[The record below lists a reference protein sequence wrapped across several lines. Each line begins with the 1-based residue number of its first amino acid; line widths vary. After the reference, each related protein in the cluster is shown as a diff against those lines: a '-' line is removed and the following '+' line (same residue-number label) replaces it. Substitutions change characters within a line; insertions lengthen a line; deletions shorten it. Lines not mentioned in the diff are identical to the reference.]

1 MGITPHCT
9 NEVTNVIN
17 NINRPNNAYWASSY
31 FNPMAMDMSTKG
43 QCKVSEEEMVRRI
56 RDLAY
61 RDAAAG
67 RDSQYAV
74 KFHGVGTGTPEWRK
88 LRADYISF
96 ASPDRA
102 GIIQKKLSQLT
113 GGAANLRLQSN
124 SRFEAFAILFANGTK
139 SARKIHD
146 PDVGGNYIKFRDGLG
161 NEVAEY
167 CTLHGWTYSST
178 PEESAR
184 RSEFYDM
191 WKQFLTEAQ
200 EELEQ
205 KELEKK
211 QLNKELLDKAFFDA
225 RA

>member
-1 MGITPHCT
+1 MIYGIKGAADPFSG
-9 NEVTNVIN
+9 
-17 NINRPNNAYWASSY
+17 ASY
-31 FNPMAMDMSTKG
+31 FNPMVMDMSTRG
-43 QCKVSEEEMVRRI
+43 QCKVSEEELVRKI
-56 RDLAY
+56 KDLAY

-67 RDSQYAV
+67 KNSQYGV

-88 LRADYISF
+88 LRSDYISF

-102 GIIQKKLSQLT
+102 GIIRKKLSQLT
-113 GGAANLRLQSN
+113 GNAGALRLKSN
-124 SRFEAFAILFANGTK
+124 SRFEAFTILFAEGMR

-146 PDVGGNYIKFRDGLG
+146 PDVGGNYIKFKDGLG

-167 CTLHGWTYSST
+167 CTLSGWHCFHT

-184 RSEFYDM
+184 NSEFYDM

-205 KELEKK
+205 QALEKK
-211 QLNKELLDKAFFDA
+211 QLNKEMLDKAFFEA